1 MMAAMV
7 LLPASCIE
15 DSMDKSATGEGMV
28 PINLTISPKAVSTR
42 TATTDIQSV
51 QLASGQTFY
60 AYFTSTDVVPRS
72 TTFTADGAGGTTPA
86 SQPYFKLSETST
98 GVRAYYPSSVTEET
112 TSFTVE
118 ANQSGDDAYRAS
130 DLMFASANITKVFP
144 ASTGA
149 LTFAH
154 KMAKIKVT
162 TTTRVSSIKTIKL
175 KGILPTV
182 PFNASDGT
190 LGTASGS
197 ATDITMYSHSGQTA
211 NINCVALIPPQS
223 KAADATLIEVTSALH
238 SSTPLTYKLPNAI
251 TFQSGLQ
258 YIFNVDLHEEQIVVT
273 YTVSPWSSTTTN
285 SAAVDVYRNKYMNP
299 LYYVAENNV
308 KSYNSS
314 TKVVTLET
322 NPAATGS
329 SYCYKWSDAMGYF
342 AYQGAPYDTYWGGDI
357 TDGTTGFKYHL
368 PCRKEWFSMLPSE
381 SNVFTT
387 DFMPSGGLVS
397 SAQTCIFGYN
407 DETKTGVDDWSYW
420 STYTASSNVRYALRY
435 LGTPYCSAW
444 KYALSGSVLTVTA
457 KLIDYLDKNDAS
469 LGTRLTSYMND
480 ASFWTTLNEEE
491 GAMKRQFYAV
501 GYRNNSSNGGTGT
514 ADGNLGTTGRY
525 WSATETSFDNAF
537 LLNFNTDYLF
547 VYNYGK
553 KWGYPIRLFRNEG
566 LAEARTTHLTPDDIG
581 KVLGANGKVYSS
593 ASAATSAGTTASGII
608 AYVGANVDVTNP
620 SYNSLVR
627 SLTES
632 GAQFWY
638 TSNGGTCV
646 TQTSNEATAFT
657 YLNGIDCTNTLANSN
672 GTGVTSNCVGHTHA
686 AATWARNYSTARPA
700 GASQWFL
707 ASVGQWQ
714 LIAEGLASRTANLTN
729 YGASNL
735 NAIVTAAGGT
745 GFRANGYWS
754 SSEYSTTNAWGFTFY
769 NRGGTYSPLKRYPD
783 GYWVFAVFA
792 Y

>member
-1 MMAAMV
+1 MKQLHTILCTLSRSLMLGVVM
-7 LLPASCIE
+7 LLPVSCIE

-42 TATTDIQSV
+42 TATTDIQSA

-60 AYFTSTDVVPRS
+60 AYFTSADVVPRS

-98 GVRAYYPSSVTEET
+98 GVRAYYPSSVTEAT

-258 YIFNVDLHEEQIVVT
+258 YIFNVDLHEEQLVVT
-273 YTVSPWSSTTTN
+273 CTVSPWSSTTTN
-285 SAAVDVYRNKYMNP
+285 SAAVNVYRNKYMNP

-322 NPAATGS
+322 NPAAAGS
-329 SYCYKWSDAMGYF
+329 SYCYSWATAMSYF
-342 AYQGAPYDTYWGGDI
+342 AKQTTSYDEYWGGSTI
-357 TDGTTGFKYHL
+357 TDGSSNFKYHL
-368 PCRKEWFSMLPSE
+368 PCLKELFSVLSTAE
-381 SNVFTT
+381 YNVF
-387 DFMPSGGLVS
+387 SSSYQSNGGLVS
-397 SAQTCIFGYN
+397 SAQTCIFGYSN
-407 DETKTGVDDWSYW
+407 ETKTGIPDWSYW
-420 STYTASSNVRYALRY
+420 SKYTTANVRYAIRY
-435 LGTPYCSAW
+435 LGTPYCSVW
-444 KYALSGSVLTVTA
+444 KYQFNTSTKVFVVTA
-457 KLIDYLDKNDAS
+457 KLIDRIETSDAS
-469 LGTRLTSYMND
+469 ALSAKLTEIMSSGYN
-480 ASFWTTLNEEE
+480 WTTLDEDE
-491 GAMKRQFYAV
+491 GAMKRQFYSV
-501 GYRNNSSNGGTGT
+501 GYRNNGGSGGNGT
-514 ADGNLGTTGRY
+514 ADTSVNSYGCYWTATQASAENARSFRFYSEFLACGN
-525 WSATETSFDNAF
+525 NIK
-537 LLNFNTDYLF
+537 
-547 VYNYGK
+547 VYGFSV
-553 KWGYPIRLFRNEG
+553 RLFR
-566 LAEARTTHLTPDDIG
+566 
-581 KVLGANGKVYSS
+581 
-593 ASAATSAGTTASGII
+593 
-608 AYVGANVDVTNP
+608 
-620 SYNSLVR
+620 
-627 SLTES
+627 
-632 GAQFWY
+632 
-638 TSNGGTCV
+638 
-646 TQTSNEATAFT
+646 
-657 YLNGIDCTNTLANSN
+657 
-672 GTGVTSNCVGHTHA
+672 
-686 AATWARNYSTARPA
+686 
-700 GASQWFL
+700 
-707 ASVGQWQ
+707 
-714 LIAEGLASRTANLTN
+714 
-729 YGASNL
+729 
-735 NAIVTAAGGT
+735 
-745 GFRANGYWS
+745 
-754 SSEYSTTNAWGFTFY
+754 SE
-769 NRGGTYSPLKRYPD
+769 
-783 GYWVFAVFA
+783 
-792 Y
+792 

>member
-1 MMAAMV
+1 MKQLHTILCTLSHSLMLGVVM

-28 PINLTISPKAVSTR
+28 PINLTISPKVVSTR
-42 TATTDIQSV
+42 TATTDIQSA

-60 AYFTSTDVVPRS
+60 AYFTSADVAPRS
-72 TTFTADGAGGTTPA
+72 STFTADGAGGTTPA

-98 GVRAYYPSSVTEET
+98 GVRAYYPSSVTEAT

-175 KGILPTV
+175 KGILPTM

-258 YIFNVDLHEEQIVVT
+258 YIFNVDLHEEQLVVT
-273 YTVSPWSSTTTN
+273 CTVSPWSSTTTN
-285 SAAVDVYRNKYMNP
+285 NAAVNVYRNKFMNP

-357 TDGTTGFKYHL
+357 TDGTTGFKYHF
-368 PCRKEWFSMLPSE
+368 PVQKEWFSVLPSNA
-381 SNVFTT
+381 NVFNNTSSSYQ
-387 DFMPSGGLVS
+387 PSGGLVS

-420 STYTASSNVRYALRY
+420 STYTASSKVRYALRY

-444 KYALSGSVLTVTA
+444 KYELSGSVLTVTA

-469 LGTRLTSYMND
+469 LGTKLAAYMND
-480 ASFWTTLNEEE
+480 ASFWTTLNEDE

-501 GYRNNSSNGGTGT
+501 GYRNNSNNGGTGT
-514 ADGNLGTTGRY
+514 ADYDIGTYGHY
-525 WSATETSFDNAF
+525 WTATETSFESARQLYFHSGGLHVHIMD
-537 LLNFNTDYLF
+537 
-547 VYNYGK
+547 K
-553 KWGYPIRLFRNEG
+553 KWGCSIRLFRQVEMFHKRGCQTTG
-566 LAEARTTHLTPDDIG
+566 LSG
-581 KVLGANGKVYSS
+581 NGVEM
-593 ASAATSAGTTASGII
+593 
-608 AYVGANVDVTNP
+608 D
-620 SYNSLVR
+620 
-627 SLTES
+627 
-632 GAQFWY
+632 QF
-638 TSNGGTCV
+638 
-646 TQTSNEATAFT
+646 Q
-657 YLNGIDCTNTLANSN
+657 
-672 GTGVTSNCVGHTHA
+672 
-686 AATWARNYSTARPA
+686 
-700 GASQWFL
+700 
-707 ASVGQWQ
+707 
-714 LIAEGLASRTANLTN
+714 
-729 YGASNL
+729 
-735 NAIVTAAGGT
+735 
-745 GFRANGYWS
+745 
-754 SSEYSTTNAWGFTFY
+754 
-769 NRGGTYSPLKRYPD
+769 
-783 GYWVFAVFA
+783 
-792 Y
+792 